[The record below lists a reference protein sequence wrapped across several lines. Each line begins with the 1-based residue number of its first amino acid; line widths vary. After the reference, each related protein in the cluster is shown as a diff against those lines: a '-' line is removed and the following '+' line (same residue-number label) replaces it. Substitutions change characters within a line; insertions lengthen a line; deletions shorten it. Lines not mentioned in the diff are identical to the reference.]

1 MILQVCFTTPRHER
15 PDSGLNNLKSSFAES
30 SSPFF
35 SVQQVAELAEGRMFA
50 EMAVQQIS
58 PVGSDRLS
66 PGSTFFAESS
76 SPDTTLLLL
85 HNCPLLLGV
94 STRTS
99 RRAVGCSA
107 AVLPLVERFDIEPFS
122 DFSAK

>member
-1 MILQVCFTTPRHER
+1 VKSIPGYFAPR
-15 PDSGLNNLKSSFAES
+15 A
-30 SSPFF
+30 
-35 SVQQVAELAEGRMFA
+35 
-50 EMAVQQIS
+50 
-58 PVGSDRLS
+58 VGSDRLS

-107 AVLPLVERFDIEPFS
+107 AVLPAAENGSRPAVDLEAELAAALLHRWFSIAERRNL
-122 DFSAK
+122 